1 MRVHALPRA
10 MRRAPVSLVLAAFL
24 AIAADPAS
32 AQEPSA
38 SPSPA
43 APTAIA
49 ATTPAKAAENYYDR
63 RASETLK
70 QDKQLA
76 ASPAHPLALAHPGYD
91 VVVCE
96 AGCEDERGPEIVY
109 MERASAPA
117 IVDTAEMVPTSS
129 EGAAGAPFIACLGG
143 CYDTPKRYAAP
154 AELARKM
161 SQASIASTSR
171 PR

>member
-1 MRVHALPRA
+1 MAGDA
-10 MRRAPVSLVLAAFL
+10 K
-24 AIAADPAS
+24 
-32 AQEPSA
+32 

-43 APTAIA
+43 A
-49 ATTPAKAAENYYDR
+49 ATTPAKAAETYYDR

-70 QDKQLA
+70 QDSQLA
-76 ASPAHPLALAHPGYD
+76 ASPTHPLALARPGYD

-109 MERASAPA
+109 MKRASAPA
-117 IVDTAEMVPTSS
+117 LVNTAEMVPASS

-154 AELARKM
+154 PELAREL
-161 SQASIASTSR
+161 SQASIAGTPL